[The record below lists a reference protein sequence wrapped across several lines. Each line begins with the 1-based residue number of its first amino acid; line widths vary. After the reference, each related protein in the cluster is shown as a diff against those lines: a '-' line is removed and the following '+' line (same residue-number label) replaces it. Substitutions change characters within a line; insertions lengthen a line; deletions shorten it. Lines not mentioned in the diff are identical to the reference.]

1 MFSYKNL
8 LFLINNKICL
18 EFTQDICKSERNF
31 ATSEKEE
38 EEATKKC

>member
-1 MFSYKNL
+1 MFLCIKL
-8 LFLINNKICL
+8 MFLINNKICL
-18 EFTQDICKSERNF
+18 EFTQDICKSKGNL